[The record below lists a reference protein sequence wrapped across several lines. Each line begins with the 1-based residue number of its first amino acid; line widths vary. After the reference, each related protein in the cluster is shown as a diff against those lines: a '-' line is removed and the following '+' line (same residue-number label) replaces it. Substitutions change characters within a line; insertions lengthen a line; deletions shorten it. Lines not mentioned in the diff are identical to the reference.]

1 MLDVL
6 TPMLLK
12 IDVYWNVTPCSLG
25 SSRWFRG
32 SWCLQLQELT
42 IIVHN
47 VRNQSPKDTKL
58 WISSP

>member
-12 IDVYWNVTPCSLG
+12 TDVYWNVTPCPLG
-25 SSRWFRG
+25 SSRWSRG